1 MSEENKP
8 QPLKV
13 EILDKMSMLIAT
25 SLGFVAAFAWNDTF
39 KTLFLSGMAHEDQP
53 IVLIAY
59 SILIS
64 IIAVALIIVI
74 ARAAGKARRSLQ

>member
-1 MSEENKP
+1 MSDEKKP
-8 QPLKV
+8 EPLKV

-39 KTLFLSGMAHEDQP
+39 KTLFLSGMSDEDKP
-53 IVLIAY
+53 IVLLAY
-59 SILIS
+59 SLLIS

-74 ARAAGKARRSLQ
+74 ARAAGKAKRSLQ